1 MTNIYPLEAL
11 ADPTRRKLVERL
23 RQGPASVSQ
32 LLAVVQV
39 SQPAVSQ
46 HLSILKQAQL
56 VTVQKRG
63 NRRIYQ
69 LNPEGLAVLRSYVEG
84 LWDVALQAFQ
94 REAENYNPKEV
105 TKNDNTAS

>member
-1 MTNIYPLEAL
+1 MTNIPPLDAL

-46 HLSILKQAQL
+46 HLNVLKQAQL
-56 VTVQKRG
+56 VTVQKNG

-69 LNPEGLAVLRSYVEG
+69 LNPQGLAALRSYVEG

-94 REAENYNPKEV
+94 QEAENYNAKEA
-105 TKNDNTAS
+105 NQNGNTTN